1 MILALTNR
9 EAVGN
14 LGRTGLLACRMSVE
28 RLSGSLSERP
38 GRERLNRLV
47 CLRHRKGSAKEPEN

>member
-28 RLSGSLSERP
+28 RLSGGLSERP

-47 CLRHRKGSAKEPEN
+47 CLRR